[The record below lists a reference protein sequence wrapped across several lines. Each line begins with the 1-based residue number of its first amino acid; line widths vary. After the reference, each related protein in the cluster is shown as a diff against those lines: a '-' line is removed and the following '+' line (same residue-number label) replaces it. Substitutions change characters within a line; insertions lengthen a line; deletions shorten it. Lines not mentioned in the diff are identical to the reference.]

1 MRGFRK
7 INGANW
13 LDKPLIRRTL
23 ELDGTVSTKA
33 MGKLPVHW
41 LLVKDILLVNN
52 KSA

>member
-7 INGANW
+7 INGVNW
-13 LDKPLIRRTL
+13 LDKPLIERAI
-23 ELDGTVSTKA
+23 ELDGTVSIKA

>member
-1 MRGFRK
+1 MQGFRK

-23 ELDGTVSTKA
+23 EIDGTVSTKA

-41 LLVKDILLVNN
+41 LLVKDILLLNN